1 MSKEEGKA
9 ILLSYEGCSG
19 NDADLGFAILAK
31 LLETLPDREDRPAA
45 IICWNNAV
53 RLLAEGSPLLTRFRR
68 LEEKNVKILAGESCI
83 NELELVGKIAVGKSA
98 TLEEILDVI
107 LHNEVISL

>member
-1 MSKEEGKA
+1 MRKEEGKA

-19 NDADLGFAILAK
+19 DNADLGFAILAK
-31 LLETLPDREDRPAA
+31 LLEILPERADTPVA

-53 RLLAEGSPLLTRFRR
+53 RLLAEDSPLLTRFRR
-68 LEEKNVKILAGESCI
+68 LEEKGVKILAGESCL
-83 NELELVGKIAVGKSA
+83 NELGLVGKIAVGKSA

-107 LHNEVISL
+107 LHYEVVSL

>member
-19 NDADLGFAILAK
+19 HDADLGFAILAK
-31 LLETLPDREDRPAA
+31 LLETLPEREDKPVA

-53 RLLAEGSPLLTRFRR
+53 RLLAEGSPLLGRFKR
-68 LEEKNVKILAGESCI
+68 LEEKGVNILAGKSCI
-83 NELELVGKIAVGKSA
+83 DELGLTGNIAAGKPA
-98 TLEEILDVI
+98 TMEEILDII
-107 LHNEVISL
+107 LHYEVVSL